1 MEAGK
6 SAYCTILEREQTMLT
21 FFFLTQLSPENVSV
35 KLSLIVLAI
44 GKESEGMEKF

>member
-1 MEAGK
+1 
-6 SAYCTILEREQTMLT
+6 MLT